1 LRRISKVA
9 GIGQPKSLNLKLFKS
24 RRLLCHPHAWPL
36 PARLERLNRGIFA
49 ARMLNTFLWWLHDHA
64 LPLEVIL
71 VLLSG
76 LIALYADTVRHFL
89 SLPSQKLSTWILK
102 ARLLS
107 VNSKLF
113 NLCECHNNSFNT
125 LVHVARAFVFVLL
138 LMGMFLGGI
147 FLEVVAIRSANRAG
161 VEEAYSRF
169 HANLDTSL
177 ALIFIVVVCC
187 RLLLLGEFLYRLR
200 NFKGYDHY
208 LMEHVAE
215 LEEKL
220 VVAENSGASVSD

>member
-1 LRRISKVA
+1 
-9 GIGQPKSLNLKLFKS
+9 
-24 RRLLCHPHAWPL
+24 
-36 PARLERLNRGIFA
+36 
-49 ARMLNTFLWWLHDHA
+49 MLYSVLWWLHDHA
-64 LPLEVIL
+64 LPLEVL
-71 VLLSG
+71 VVILSG
-76 LIALYADTVRHFL
+76 LVAIYADTVRHFL
-89 SLPSQKLSTWILK
+89 SLPPQRLSTWFLK

-113 NLCECHNNSFNT
+113 NLCECHNNAFAT
-125 LVHVARAFVFVLL
+125 IVYVARAFVFVLI
-138 LMGMFLGGI
+138 LMGLFLGGI
-147 FLEVVAIRSANRAG
+147 FLEVVAIRSANRAADLALDD
-161 VEEAYSRF
+161 AYSRF

-215 LEEKL
+215 LEDKL
-220 VVAENSGASVSD
+220 VVAENSDSTSVSE

>member
-1 LRRISKVA
+1 MV
-9 GIGQPKSLNLKLFKS
+9 N
-24 RRLLCHPHAWPL
+24 
-36 PARLERLNRGIFA
+36 N
-49 ARMLNTFLWWLHDHA
+49 FLWWLHDHA
-64 LPLEVIL
+64 LPLEVLL

-89 SLPSQKLSTWILK
+89 SLPPQRLSTWILK

-125 LVHVARAFVFVLL
+125 LVHVARAFVFILL
-138 LMGMFLGGI
+138 LIGMFMGGI

-177 ALIFIVVVCC
+177 ALVFIVVVCC

-220 VVAENSGASVSD
+220 VVAENSGPASVAD